1 MGILVKYRP
10 RMKKILSMLKY
21 YTMCLILALNTLFLP
36 YTIAETTE
44 INSAVRQKAVRH
56 KEKKQ
61 MEDFSL
67 QTKNTE
73 AQSILSFWFGEIDDP
88 EYGKPRALWF
98 EKSVLMDQTIKARFS
113 QLHEK
118 ASQGVLKDWEK
129 HPTTLLALIILLDQF
144 SRHIYRHEAAAF
156 STDRQARALAIQ
168 GLEEGF
174 DQQVMPIGR
183 VFYYLPLEH
192 SENMIDQARSVALF
206 TALYKEYPM
215 YKEYLTYAQM
225 HYDVI
230 AQFGRFPH
238 RNKILG
244 RVSSSEEEKYLNE
257 SGVVF

>member
-1 MGILVKYRP
+1 
-10 RMKKILSMLKY
+10 MLKY
-21 YTMCLILALNTLFLP
+21 YTMCLILVLNTLFLS
-36 YTIAETTE
+36 YAGAETIE
-44 INSAVRQKAVRH
+44 INSAVRQIAARH

-61 MEDFSL
+61 MDDFIL
-67 QTKNTE
+67 QTKNID
-73 AQSILSFWFGEIDDP
+73 AQSVLSFWFGEIDDP
-88 EYGKPRALWF
+88 QYGKPRALWF
-98 EKSVLMDQTIKARFS
+98 EKNVLVDQTIKMRFS

-118 ASQGVLKDWEK
+118 ASRGELKEWEK

-156 STDRQARALAIQ
+156 STDRRACALAIQ
-168 GLEEGF
+168 GIEEGF
-174 DQQVMPIGR
+174 DQQVIPIGR

-192 SENMIDQARSVALF
+192 SENIIDQARSVALF
-206 TALYKEYPM
+206 TRLYKEYPI